1 MRAKNRK
8 TPGQAGRFLFCSC
21 ASKDESGDDLSRLAG
36 QYRISASCRC
46 IVHDFQTDALR
57 KAMGEDGWWR
67 KHLRVA
73 GAENDH
79 RRLKCQNRRHVFG
92 GQVGSVAYW
101 PVRHQVVRSDRQ
113 TRAEHAVI
121 DLDPLPVRSPQGEGV
136 IRAVMAEMHRCSSAA
151 RQHDLTVFLARAV
164 QDSRVSN
171 ALDQRGAT
179 GIDQRVDHGLTGFT
193 IFGTDLD
200 LDEFV
205 LLQSQIHLGKKG
217 IGNPLAADLE
227 QRLEVMGLAAEKTG
241 LGGSKQNGHA
251 VMTSR
256 QRGSGYHGD
265 PEPPYVPMQRSKS
278 SQRWLKEHF
287 SDPFVKK
294 AQAEGMRSRA
304 AYKLEEL
311 LERDRLLKPGMVVV
325 DLGAA
330 PGGWCQQV
338 RRQMGDKG
346 RVLAL
351 DILDMPPLAGV
362 EFLHGDFRD
371 EQVLAQFESMLGG
384 QPVDLVLSDMA
395 PNKSGM
401 DAVDQPRMMYL
412 AELALD
418 FADNHLK
425 PGGAF
430 LIKLFHGTGFDDYV
444 KEMRRRYDKV
454 VIRKPEASRK
464 RSPEVYALGQGKRA
478 HIK

>member
-1 MRAKNRK
+1 M
-8 TPGQAGRFLFCSC
+8 S
-21 ASKDESGDDLSRLAG
+21 
-36 QYRISASCRC
+36 
-46 IVHDFQTDALR
+46 
-57 KAMGEDGWWR
+57 
-67 KHLRVA
+67 
-73 GAENDH
+73 
-79 RRLKCQNRRHVFG
+79 
-92 GQVGSVAYW
+92 
-101 PVRHQVVRSDRQ
+101 
-113 TRAEHAVI
+113 
-121 DLDPLPVRSPQGEGV
+121 
-136 IRAVMAEMHRCSSAA
+136 
-151 RQHDLTVFLARAV
+151 
-164 QDSRVSN
+164 
-171 ALDQRGAT
+171 
-179 GIDQRVDHGLTGFT
+179 
-193 IFGTDLD
+193 
-200 LDEFV
+200 
-205 LLQSQIHLGKKG
+205 
-217 IGNPLAADLE
+217 
-227 QRLEVMGLAAEKTG
+227 
-241 LGGSKQNGHA
+241 
-251 VMTSR
+251 
-256 QRGSGYHGD
+256 
-265 PEPPYVPMQRSKS
+265 RSKS

-330 PGGWCQQV
+330 PGGWSQQV

-351 DILDMPPLAGV
+351 DILEMPPLAGV

-371 EQVLAQFESMLGG
+371 EQVLATFESMLGG
-384 QPVDLVLSDMA
+384 QGVDLVLSDMA
-395 PNKSGM
+395 PNKSGV

-430 LIKLFHGTGFDDYV
+430 LIKLFHGAGFDDYV
-444 KEMRRRYDKV
+444 KQMRRRYDKV

-478 HIK
+478 QIK